1 VLPPP
6 GGSIC
11 QVASNH
17 RDRTPHP
24 NRPRRARGFGSS
36 WYGAKR
42 SRLRPLA
49 TILTPIAVWLTIA
62 QPSQAELTLSWE
74 APPGCSTKEQV
85 LKRLRALAGPIVD
98 QTTGLLAE
106 GRVTR
111 DGQGFVLELW
121 IRDGSASQRRTMTAR
136 VCADLAGAAAV
147 TLALTLGADGPE
159 IASRAAEATTS
170 AAPLTSSSSPIASG
184 APPEPVAS
192 ASAATAST
200 TATTAPTRP
209 GSAIFTPAT
218 SVSQAATGS
227 NWLLA
232 LRAPSLLF
240 DVGPLRD
247 PSIGLGTAAGLRRGS
262 FRALAG
268 AQYYPEQRLDIR
280 TRGVEAG
287 TRFHRTT
294 ARLSACYGWRSGAY
308 EITPCGELAALFVE
322 AEGFG
327 TGVSR
332 ETRRAVWLAPGLTV
346 TPIWHLS
353 ASLALFANLGA
364 LLDTSRPRIVIDG
377 LGQVTQ
383 LEPVVW
389 TAAVGA
395 EWAVRLFD

>member
-1 VLPPP
+1 M
-6 GGSIC
+6 
-11 QVASNH
+11 ASNH
-17 RDRTPHP
+17 GDRTPRP
-24 NRPRRARGFGSS
+24 NRPWQGRRLEAWCDRFV
-36 WYGAKR
+36 A
-42 SRLRPLA
+42 LVLVLA
-49 TILTPIAVWLTIA
+49 PIAGWLTIA
-62 QPSQAELTLSWE
+62 RPSRAEVNLSWD

-85 LKRLRALAGPIVD
+85 LRRLRVLAGAVLD
-98 QTTGLLAE
+98 QTAGLVAE

-111 DGQGFVLELW
+111 EGDGYLLELW
-121 IRDGSASQRRTMTAR
+121 IRDGSASQRRTMSAR

-147 TLALTLGADGPE
+147 TLALTLGADGPQLATPATE
-159 IASRAAEATTS
+159 VTTS
-170 AAPLTSSSSPIASG
+170 ATPLSSSPSPVASG

-192 ASAATAST
+192 ASAAT
-200 TATTAPTRP
+200 TATTATSAPTKP
-209 GSAIFTPAT
+209 GSAISTPAT

-247 PSIGLGTAAGLRRGS
+247 PSIGLGAAAGLRRGS
-262 FRALAG
+262 FRALVG
-268 AQYYPEQRLDIR
+268 VQFYPEQHLDIT

-294 ARLSACYGWRSGAY
+294 ARLSACHGWRSGAY
-308 EITPCGELAALFVE
+308 ELTPCGELAALFLE

-332 ETRRAVWLAPGLTV
+332 ETRRAVWLSPGLTV

-353 ASLALFANLGA
+353 ESLALFANLGA
-364 LLDTSRPRIVIDG
+364 LLETSKPRIVIEG